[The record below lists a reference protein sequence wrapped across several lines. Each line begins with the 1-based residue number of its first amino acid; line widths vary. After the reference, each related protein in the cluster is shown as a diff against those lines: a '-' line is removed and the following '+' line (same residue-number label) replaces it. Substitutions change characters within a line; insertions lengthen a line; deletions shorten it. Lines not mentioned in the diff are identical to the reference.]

1 MNFILV
7 ITVLVFLVVG
17 AMLTAL
23 TGSWFFTAFALIA
36 AVLGGAAVIAMVLQ
50 MTGIREHADAGTVA
64 MLEEQGVRNPDEFFS
79 ELVAEFTE
87 AHREHSSGAEG
98 RTTAVEDDPVKAGAE
113 QAASG
118 TPAGGPSQPVGPGSG
133 G

>member
-23 TGSWFFTAFALIA
+23 TGSWWFTGFALIA
-36 AVLGGAAVIAMVLQ
+36 AVFGGAIVIAMVLQ
-50 MTGIREHADAGTVA
+50 MTGIREHADPVTVA

-87 AHREHSSGAEG
+87 PHREDTSETDG

-118 TPAGGPSQPVGPGSG
+118 TPAGGQSQPVGPGSG
-133 G
+133 N